1 MLTENPENIIKNAS
15 KNWSI
20 EITPNAAKKVDN
32 FSTILKP
39 KTTVNVTF
47 LPNTN
52 LLETIEVSK
61 RLFDEGM
68 FPVPHISARALKNKD
83 ELEYFVKD
91 LSENCGVT
99 EVLVIS
105 GSSGYPS
112 GDFHETMQILD
123 TGVLQKYNIKKV
135 GVAGH
140 PEGSPDI
147 SNDLIMDSLKRKYEW
162 SLKTKIPIYIETQFL
177 FEAEPVL
184 KWEEE
189 IRNQGIKV
197 PVRIGIPGPATIKTL
212 FQFAQSSGIG
222 PSMRMIS
229 KQAKNITK
237 LFMIQAP
244 DKYIYDLSY
253 AIHNEKNCTIEHFH
267 FYPFGGFKKT
277 AIWAKSLEEGNF
289 TLNGKGGF
297 VINEG

>member
-1 MLTENPENIIKNAS
+1 MLTENPENIIKNAA

-32 FSTILKP
+32 FSTILQP
-39 KTTVNVTF
+39 NTTVNVTF
-47 LPNTN
+47 LPNTKF
-52 LLETIEVSK
+52 LETIEVCK

-68 FPVPHISARALKNKD
+68 LPVPHISARALKNKD
-83 ELEYFVKD
+83 ELEHFVKD

-105 GSSGYPS
+105 GSAGHSN

-123 TGVLQKYNIKKV
+123 TGILQKYNIKKV

-147 SNDLIMDSLKRKYEW
+147 SNDVIMDSLKRKYDW

-222 PSMRMIS
+222 PSMRMVS

-253 AIHNEKNCTIEHFH
+253 ATHNEKNCLIEHFH
-267 FYPFGGFKKT
+267 FYPFGGFTKT

-297 VINEG
+297 IINES

>member
-1 MLTENPENIIKNAS
+1 MLTENPENIIKNAA

-91 LSENCGVT
+91 LSETCGVT

-253 AIHNEKNCTIEHFH
+253 AINNEKN
-267 FYPFGGFKKT
+267 
-277 AIWAKSLEEGNF
+277 
-289 TLNGKGGF
+289 
-297 VINEG
+297 

>member
-1 MLTENPENIIKNAS
+1 
-15 KNWSI
+15 
-20 EITPNAAKKVDN
+20 
-32 FSTILKP
+32 
-39 KTTVNVTF
+39 
-47 LPNTN
+47 
-52 LLETIEVSK
+52 
-61 RLFDEGM
+61 M

-105 GSSGYPS
+105 GSSGYSS

-147 SNDLIMDSLKRKYEW
+147 SNDLIMDSLKRKFEW

-189 IRNQGIKV
+189 MN
-197 PVRIGIPGPATIKTL
+197 T
-212 FQFAQSSGIG
+212 SSGDRWLLI
-222 PSMRMIS
+222 I
-229 KQAKNITK
+229 A
-237 LFMIQAP
+237 
-244 DKYIYDLSY
+244 
-253 AIHNEKNCTIEHFH
+253 
-267 FYPFGGFKKT
+267 
-277 AIWAKSLEEGNF
+277 
-289 TLNGKGGF
+289 F
-297 VINEG
+297 VIGLSFGVHFMGLLTIPALGMIYYFKNYKTNNTVLQSDASIFCFCSDI